1 MYPIIHQNYFIQK
14 DVFRKKLCTPYL
26 YIHCSKFYIESHD
39 PKNCFYTNW
48 CKDMH
53 IYRHTQTFLHIF
65 LKKTCNKNTE
75 LLHPMIYQK
84 KRYKAQK
91 TPKIRGKEI

>member
-1 MYPIIHQNYFIQK
+1 MF
-14 DVFRKKLCTPYL
+14 FRKNYAPHISI
-26 YIHCSKFYIESHD
+26 YIVQSFTLNHMIQ
-39 PKNCFYTNW
+39 KNCFYINW

-53 IYRHTQTFLHIF
+53 IYRNTQVFLYILF
-65 LKKTCNKNTE
+65 KTCNKNTE